1 MGKSPLNALAG
12 LTGAAPSLAKVQTG
26 LATAALSSGAATAAM
41 GTFASLPKPSLPK
54 LTAPVMPAALPKLT
68 APVIPAA
75 LPKPVAPVIPVKPVA
90 PILPVKPVAS
100 VRPLPP
106 RPLPIKRKGGARKSR
121 STRKKSRRNARR

>member
-12 LTGAAPSLAKVQTG
+12 LTGAAPTLAKVQTG

-68 APVIPAA
+68 APVMPAA
-75 LPKPVAPVIPVKPVA
+75 LPKPVAPVI
-90 PILPVKPVAS
+90 PVKPVAS